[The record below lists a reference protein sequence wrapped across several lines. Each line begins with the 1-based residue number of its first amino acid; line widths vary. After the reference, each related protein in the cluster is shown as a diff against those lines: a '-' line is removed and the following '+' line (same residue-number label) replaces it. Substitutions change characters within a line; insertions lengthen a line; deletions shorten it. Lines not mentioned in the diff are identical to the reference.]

1 MLNDNMVLKYKSL
14 VEEEVDF
21 YTHDEGVLTTI
32 KANGNLDKEL
42 GEREYDEIE
51 DYIKDQLLNK
61 GMYEYLLEIAKKE
74 KDKENAKN
82 KVDDEL
88 ERLILEALE
97 FFDVQ

>member
-21 YTHDEGVLTTI
+21 YTHDEGVFATI
-32 KANGNLDKEL
+32 KANGNLDKKL